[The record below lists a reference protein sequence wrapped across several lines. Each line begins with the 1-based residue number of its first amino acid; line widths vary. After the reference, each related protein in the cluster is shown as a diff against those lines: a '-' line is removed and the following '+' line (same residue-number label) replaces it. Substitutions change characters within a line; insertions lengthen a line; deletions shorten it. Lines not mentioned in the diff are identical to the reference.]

1 MNALKKL
8 TLLAATLLI
17 ATSCKPAASGDESAA
32 QESAQQEDQAQETAG
47 DEAAT
52 AEEPAP
58 TEEPSEEATEAPEE
72 EQAAAADG
80 DVPPLQSES
89 AEEILAPFAGEGDL
103 HAVFVTSMGEIDC
116 VLHDEQVPNTVAN
129 FVGLATGTKTYRD
142 PETGELARGEF
153 YDGLIFHRVIP
164 RFMIQGGDPE
174 GTGRGGP
181 GYRFEDEFVDELRH
195 SGPGILSMAN
205 AGPNTNGSQ
214 FFITDNATPH
224 LDGRHSVFGTCT
236 NHDVISAIAQ
246 TPTAAGNRP
255 VEDVVIEDVRIERR

>member
-32 QESAQQEDQAQETAG
+32 QETAQQEDQAQEAAG
-47 DEAAT
+47 EEAAT
-52 AEEPAP
+52 AEEEATP
-58 TEEPSEEATEAPEE
+58 TEEPSEQAGDEA
-72 EQAAAADG
+72 QAAAADG
-80 DVPPLQSES
+80 EVPPLQSES
-89 AEEILAPFAGEGDL
+89 TEEILAPFAGEGDL

-116 VLHDEQVPNTVAN
+116 VLYDEQVPNTVAN

-142 PETGELARGEF
+142 PESGELARGEF

-181 GYRFEDEFVDELRH
+181 GYRFEDEFVEELRH

-246 TPTAAGNRP
+246 TPTGAGNRP